1 MAIFLHL
8 IWTMILLATYLLL
21 EVIIGE
27 EQIAISLIRTFIQV
41 EKMEAKLLI
50 MIAMEFLEL
59 TVEENLMKNYS
70 VLSLRDSE
78 LQ

>member
-1 MAIFLHL
+1 M
-8 IWTMILLATYLLL
+8 TLLATYLLL
-21 EVIIGE
+21 EATIGE

-41 EKMEAKLLI
+41 EKMEVKLLI
-50 MIAMEFLEL
+50 TIAMEFLEL
-59 TVEENLMKNYS
+59 TEEENLTKNYS

>member
-1 MAIFLHL
+1 
-8 IWTMILLATYLLL
+8 MILLATYLLL